1 MASVEE
7 AQEVLEALGMPP
19 PQRNR
24 MAGLTLLALCRLKPG
39 SPWSKANR
47 KRCTVT
53 KGVMDFLRKHH
64 GTEYAPNTRE
74 TFRRQ
79 VLHQFVLAGIAEFNA
94 FEPELPTNSPRAH
107 YALTPSALR
116 AIRAFG
122 GDGWGHAAALFRQD
136 SAGLAKTRGLK
147 RERRRVPVRI
157 PEGSELLLSPGK
169 HNELQKAVV
178 EAFAPRF
185 APGAKLLYLGDTEKK
200 NLWVDD
206 DGLADAGIAIT
217 KHDKLPDVILHD
229 EEREWIFLVEA
240 VTSHGPVTPKRLI
253 ELTDVA
259 EQATVG
265 LVFVTAFP
273 DVAEFRKHMAT
284 IAWETEVWMA
294 DAPDHMIHFNG
305 DRFLGPRR

>member
-107 YALTPSALR
+107 YALTPSALK

-122 GDGWGHAAALFRQD
+122 GDGWGMRRHSSGSAVRVCAFEPPRKRAFLELRHNVRLNGLGAAVPAWRQGWRGR
-136 SAGLAKTRGLK
+136 SEPATQCPGLDNMA
-147 RERRRVPVRI
+147 
-157 PEGSELLLSPGK
+157 S
-169 HNELQKAVV
+169 
-178 EAFAPRF
+178 AFAQ
-185 APGAKLLYLGDTEKK
+185 AATE
-200 NLWVDD
+200 
-206 DGLADAGIAIT
+206 
-217 KHDKLPDVILHD
+217 
-229 EEREWIFLVEA
+229 
-240 VTSHGPVTPKRLI
+240 
-253 ELTDVA
+253 
-259 EQATVG
+259 
-265 LVFVTAFP
+265 
-273 DVAEFRKHMAT
+273 
-284 IAWETEVWMA
+284 
-294 DAPDHMIHFNG
+294 
-305 DRFLGPRR
+305 